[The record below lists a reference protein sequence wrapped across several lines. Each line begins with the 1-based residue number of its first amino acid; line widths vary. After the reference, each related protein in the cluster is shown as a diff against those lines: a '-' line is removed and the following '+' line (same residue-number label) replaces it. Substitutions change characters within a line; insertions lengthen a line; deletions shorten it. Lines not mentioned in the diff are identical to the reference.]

1 MYGQHV
7 FSPISA
13 PIANGATVW
22 GAAEATV
29 DDVDLARAGVYCI
42 LSRLLM
48 DVPNAGLGDAIAA
61 IASEGTRFGAELA
74 ALARDIAEV
83 DEVAVER
90 EYFDLFIGL
99 GQGELLPYASYYLTG
114 FLNERPLAALR
125 SDLAGLGLERCE
137 GQSEPEDHA
146 GVLCEIMAG
155 MAAGPFRRSVEDQ
168 RVFFER
174 HLLPWIGRFFV
185 DLELSQSAR
194 LYRGVGTLGRI
205 LIETEEVAFSLPE
218 AGGSPKKEG

>member
-1 MYGQHV
+1 MHSQHV
-7 FSPISA
+7 YSPT

-22 GAAEATV
+22 DTVEV
-29 DDVDLARAGVYCI
+29 DDVDLARAGVYCV
-42 LSRLLM
+42 LSRLLL
-48 DVPNAGLGDAIAA
+48 DAPNTELVGAIAA
-61 IASEGTRFGAELA
+61 ITSEGTRFGTELT
-74 ALARDIAEV
+74 ALANEIVESDQA
-83 DEVAVER
+83 AVER

-125 SDLAGLGLERCE
+125 SDLARLGLERCKE
-137 GQSEPEDHA
+137 QCEPEDHA

-155 MAAGPFRRSVEDQ
+155 MAAGPYRRSIEDQ

-174 HLLPWIGRFFV
+174 HLLRWIGRFFV

-194 LYRGVGTLGRI
+194 LYRRVGTLGRI

-218 AGGSPKKEG
+218 AGGSPKKEE